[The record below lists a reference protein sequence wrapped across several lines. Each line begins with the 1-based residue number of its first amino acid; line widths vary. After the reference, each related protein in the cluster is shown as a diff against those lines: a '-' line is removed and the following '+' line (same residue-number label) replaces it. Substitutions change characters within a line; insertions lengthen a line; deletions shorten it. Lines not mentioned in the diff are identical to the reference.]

1 MKPRT
6 KTSGL
11 TRRQFVATTAT
22 VGAALSGG
30 QRLLSRANRPGAP
43 QDPGRKGKVYPDQRR
58 RFTDPRSGYTIWQL
72 TNAGAHSTKLYFT
85 NRSVTPDSR
94 WLLYHSDRGSAP
106 GHFNLFKMDLR
117 TGESIQLT
125 ESGAVTEDTPEI
137 SYDGKQ
143 VYYGQ
148 NFNSVHAVDL
158 ESLNER
164 TLCAFDDQFH
174 TDHAFTITP
183 DGRSLIVTAR
193 LEPIKKLGYNFGH
206 YTTRAA
212 LTIVDTATGATRRL
226 IDGSS
231 PLGHTA
237 ICPTNG
243 NLVLYSIH
251 IHWAEIQRPWLI
263 NLDGTEHRLIFR
275 QTQGEG
281 IGHELWG
288 ASGRT
293 VFVSCYGGRQPEGL
307 WAANVDGT
315 NERCVLSGTNIG
327 HGCVNPEEDRFI
339 VDELFT
345 DTTSLWLAK
354 KGSNE
359 PQLLH
364 KMSAD
369 WFTPQNGV
377 LQPTP
382 FHPHPRFL
390 PNGTGVVFNSGGEIY
405 LLEM

>member
-1 MKPRT
+1 MQSPMSR
-6 KTSGL
+6 L

-22 VGAALSGG
+22 VGVALSRGRG
-30 QRLLSRANRPGAP
+30 LLAQSGRSGAP
-43 QDPGRKGKVYPDQRR
+43 QEQGYKGKTYPDQRR
-58 RFTDPRSGYTIWQL
+58 KFTDSRSGHTVWQL

-94 WLLYHSDRGSAP
+94 WLIYHSDRGSAP
-106 GHFNLFKMDLR
+106 QHFNLFKMDLR

-137 SYDGKQ
+137 AYDGKL
-143 VYYGQ
+143 VYYAE
-148 NFNSVHAVDL
+148 NKTSVHAIEL
-158 ESLNER
+158 ESLKER
-164 TLCAFDDQFH
+164 TLCTFADPIRF
-174 TDHAFTITP
+174 DHAFTITP
-183 DGRSLIVTAR
+183 DGRSLIVTAT
-193 LEPIKKLGYNFGH
+193 LEPPKKLGYNFGH

-212 LTIVDTATGATRRL
+212 LIVVNTANGENRRL

-251 IHWAEIQRPWLI
+251 IHWAEIQRAWLI
-263 NLDGTEHRLIFR
+263 NMDGTGHRFIFR

-281 IGHELWG
+281 VGHEFWG

-307 WAANVDGT
+307 WAANADGS
-315 NERCVLSGTNIG
+315 NERCVLRGPNIG
-327 HGCVNPEEDRFI
+327 HGCASPEEDRYV
-339 VDELFT
+339 VDELLT
-345 DTTSLWLAK
+345 DTTSLWFAK

-359 PQLLH
+359 PQFLH
-364 KMSAD
+364 KMAAD
-369 WFTPQNGV
+369 WFAPQNGI

-405 LLEM
+405 MVEV

>member
-1 MKPRT
+1 MRK
-6 KTSGL
+6 L
-11 TRRQFVATTAT
+11 TRRQFVTTGATM
-22 VGAALSGG
+22 GAALSAG
-30 QRLLSRANRPGAP
+30 QALLAGSGRSAS
-43 QDPGRKGKVYPDQRR
+43 QEQGRKGRTYPDQRR
-58 RFTDPRSGYTIWQL
+58 RFRDPRSGFAIWQL
-72 TNAGAHSTKLYFT
+72 TDAGGHSTKLYFT

-94 WLLYHSDRGSAP
+94 WLIYHSDRGSAP
-106 GHFNLFKMDLR
+106 NHFNLFKMDLR
-117 TGESIQLT
+117 TGESVQLT

-137 SYDGKQ
+137 SYDGKH
-143 VYYGQ
+143 VYYAE
-148 NFNSVHAVDL
+148 NFNSVHVVDL
-158 ESLNER
+158 ESLAER
-164 TLCAFDDQFH
+164 TLHTFDEQFH
-174 TDHAFTITP
+174 CDHAFTVSP

-193 LEPIKKLGYNFGH
+193 LEPVKKLGYNFGH

-212 LTIVDTATGATRRL
+212 LTVVNTATGDTRRL

-263 NLDGTEHRLIFR
+263 NMDGTGHRLIFR

-281 IGHELWG
+281 VGHEFWG

-293 VFVSCYGGRQPEGL
+293 VFVTCYGGRQPEGL
-307 WAANVDGT
+307 WAANVDGS
-315 NERCVLSGTNIG
+315 NERCVLRGPNIG
-327 HGCVNPEEDRFI
+327 HGCANPEEDRFV
-339 VDELFT
+339 VDELLT
-345 DTTSLWLAK
+345 DTSSLWFAR

-359 PQLLH
+359 PQFLH

-369 WFTPQNGV
+369 WFAPQNGV

-390 PNGTGVVFNSGGEIY
+390 PDGTGLVFNSGGEIY
-405 LLEM
+405 LVEM